1 MLCLVG
7 EKLMGEWFSLRPI
20 IFLSFQIKR
29 KLMKE
34 IDEGVVHGSHII
46 ISFFF
51 SSLENQI
58 H

>member
-34 IDEGVVHGSHII
+34 IDEGVVHGAHII

-51 SSLENQI
+51 FLP
-58 H
+58 